1 MHSHLSD
8 ITHVKPI
15 HSKQPDKIV
24 LIGICFKTNI
34 QNLKKSYCCYYEN
47 SQQLEEL
54 CSLDTSEKFRTK
66 KVILSILSE
75 T

>member
-8 ITHVKPI
+8 IAHVKPI

-34 QNLKKSYCCYYEN
+34 QNLKKRRVTVVTMKTANNWKNCA
-47 SQQLEEL
+47 L
-54 CSLDTSEKFRTK
+54 
-66 KVILSILSE
+66 
-75 T
+75 